1 MYSYY
6 QVDIWLICLFYFI
19 KEERIAE
26 KINSDEASVL
36 FLSGCGIILFAGVL
50 FYAYKPSGWGENPK
64 QGNRSNYREGSRD
77 RWNGFSDSKEYP
89 NDGYD
94 ESGW

>member
-19 KEERIAE
+19 IEERIAE

-77 RWNGFSDSKEYP
+77 RWNGFSDSNDYP